1 MKIGLLCSSPVV
13 YGAMSYLF
21 ETGNL
26 AGVAVPSTDADFVAQ
41 LQSYSSQY
49 QFKFKSIDLSEL
61 ASSLSGWIRDI
72 APDVV
77 FVFMFPKRIPA
88 SVLSIPRLGF
98 INFHGGKLPEYR
110 SPVPDFW
117 TIRNGE
123 KQGVLTAHV
132 MDAGFDS
139 GPIIAETKVTLTE
152 NETSGTFMTKLG
164 SVLSYCMERT
174 IEEFEKG
181 NKGIPQ
187 HTEDAR
193 YYPRPGDIELLC
205 DFRTMR
211 ASEVHALVRAANPR
225 FKGAFTKIGT
235 RPVRLVQTSLFTE
248 SAQHQVK
255 AGIVFVDRYKK
266 EVWIGCAENTSI
278 RIDVVDLFEGIFS
291 GYRFAEYSGLRD
303 GEIV

>member
-26 AGVAVPSTDADFVAQ
+26 AGVAVPSVDTDFVAQ
-41 LQSYSSQY
+41 LQSYSAQY
-49 QFKFKSIDLSEL
+49 QFKFSSIDLSDLEY
-61 ASSLSGWIRDI
+61 SLSDWLG
-72 APDVV
+72 ATTPDLV

-117 TIRNGE
+117 AIRNGE
-123 KQGVLTAHV
+123 KQGVLTAHI
-132 MDAGFDS
+132 MDSDFDS
-139 GPIIAETKVTLTE
+139 GSIIAETKVTLTE

-164 SVLSYCMERT
+164 SVLSYCMEQT
-174 IEEFEKG
+174 IEELKKG
-181 NKGIPQ
+181 NKGTPQ
-187 HTEDAR
+187 YTEGAR
-193 YYPRPGDIELLC
+193 YYPRPGDTELLC
-205 DFRTMR
+205 NFCTMR

-235 RPVRLVQTSLFTE
+235 RPVRLVQTSLFPE
-248 SAQHQVK
+248 SGQYQAK
-255 AGIVFVDRYKK
+255 AGVIAIDRHKK
-266 EVWIGCAENTSI
+266 EVWIGCAGNTSI

-291 GYRFAEYSGLRD
+291 GFRFAEYTGLRN